1 MDMISGLALLKKQ
14 WIIRERYDDVKIK
27 MEKWFNDG
35 QKWMTYAQNLCWS
48 YNKGEIGIPMCDYL
62 AEFFTEL
69 IQKTYSL
76 IYQRQKNTC

>member
-35 QKWMTYAQNLCWS
+35 
-48 YNKGEIGIPMCDYL
+48 
-62 AEFFTEL
+62 
-69 IQKTYSL
+69 
-76 IYQRQKNTC
+76 